1 MIIPIP
7 VRPRH
12 VFVNAALAL
21 ALTAGIILS
30 GCSEKKQQA
39 AAPRVP
45 VTVADVQQR
54 TVPVDVRVIG
64 NVEAYSSVGI
74 KPQITGEI
82 VGVHFKEGDDVKKG
96 QLLFTF
102 DQRPFE
108 ADLLRAEANLAQDE
122 AKAKNAQVEHQRYSK
137 LMQAG
142 VVAKEQAEQM
152 ETNDAAMLATV
163 KADHA
168 QVEYARVQL
177 IYTKIYSP
185 MDARTGNL
193 MLHRG
198 TVVKANPD
206 NPIITLNQ
214 INPIYVTFA
223 VPQQV
228 LPEIKQHMARGKLKV
243 TATIQGQE
251 DRPEEGTLTFIDN
264 NVDLNT
270 GTIKLKGTFANAN
283 RRLWPGQ
290 YVNVSLTLTQ
300 QPNAIV
306 VPAQAIQTG
315 QAGSYVF
322 VVKPDLTAE
331 ARSVKVL
338 RSVDNQA
345 VIESGLS
352 AGEKVV
358 TDGQI
363 RLVPGAKVEIKNG
376 GLQAQGTNP

>member
-1 MIIPIP
+1 MMIGLPMKP
-7 VRPRH
+7 TRASV
-12 VFVNAALAL
+12 ALASAL
-21 ALTAGIILS
+21 AIGLLLC

-45 VTVADVQQR
+45 VTVADVVQK
-54 TVPVDVRVIG
+54 TVPVQVRVIG
-64 NVEAYSSVGI
+64 NVEAYSTVGI

-82 VGVHFKEGDDVKKG
+82 VGVHFSEGQDVKKG

-102 DQRPFE
+102 DPRPFE
-108 ADLLRAEANLAQDE
+108 ADLLRAQANLAQDE
-122 AKAKNAQVEHQRYSK
+122 AKLKNAEVEAHRYTK
-137 LMQAG
+137 LVEAG
-142 VVAKEQAEQM
+142 VVAKEQAEQIQ
-152 ETNDAAMLATV
+152 TNHEAMVATV
-163 KADHA
+163 KADRA

-177 IYTKIYSP
+177 VYTKIFSP
-185 MDARTGNL
+185 MDGRTGNL

-206 NPIITLNQ
+206 NPIITINQ
-214 INPIYVTFA
+214 INPIYVTFS

-228 LPEIKQHMARGKLKV
+228 LPEIKQHMAKGKLKV
-243 TATIQGQE
+243 TASIQGDE
-251 DRPEEGTLTFIDN
+251 ERPESGMLTFVDN
-264 NVDLNT
+264 IVDLTT
-270 GTIKLKGTFANAN
+270 GTIKLKGTFGNSD

-290 YVNVSLTLTQ
+290 YVNVALTLAE

-306 VPAQAIQTG
+306 VPTQAIQTG
-315 QAGSYVF
+315 QQGSYVF
-322 VVKPDLTAE
+322 IVKPDLTAE
-331 ARSVKVL
+331 SRPVKVE
-338 RSVDNQA
+338 RNIDNQA

-376 GLQAQGTNP
+376 GIQAQETKP